1 LKIHF
6 HTEEISFSV
15 LQEEKICYWIESII
29 SEYGF
34 ITGELSFVFCSDEYL
49 LKLNKTFLNHDYYTD
64 VITFNDNV
72 DRIINGDIYISIDR
86 VRENAA
92 SFSVSDNEELKR
104 VMIHG
109 VLHLVGFSDDTDDL
123 KLIIRQAEDRA
134 LQKVGDLIII

>member
-34 ITGELSFVFCSDEYL
+34 VTGELSFVFCSDEYL

-72 DRIINGDIYISIDR
+72 DRIINGDIYISIER

-134 LQKVGDLIII
+134 LQKVGDLKII